1 MKYKI
6 SIKKDT
12 GKWWSL
18 GSVEITSDK
27 NPRISIKKSAELQSL
42 IDATGEGEWLKL
54 YLFEDNREKTDKPG
68 F

>member
-18 GSVEITSDK
+18 GGIEIAEGK

-42 IDATGEGEWLKL
+42 IDATGDGEWLKL